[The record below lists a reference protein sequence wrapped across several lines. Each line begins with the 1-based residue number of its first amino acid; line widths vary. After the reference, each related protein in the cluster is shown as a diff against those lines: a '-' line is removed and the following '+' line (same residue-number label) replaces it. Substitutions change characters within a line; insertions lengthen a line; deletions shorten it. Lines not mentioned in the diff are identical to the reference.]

1 MVGGQLSL
9 SLVRNANK
17 SGSDLKETVRSAI
30 LHLQETETGNAVTQ
44 RLVANDR
51 DVRQERRLD
60 CQDCNSGNE
69 PTHAR
74 ADCSLFLC
82 NGCSTHHQERK
93 RTKSHVLEMI
103 AELKQRGQTLFTQ
116 RSMCKKHNQE
126 LRL

>member
-44 RLVANDR
+44 RLVANER
-51 DVRQERRLD
+51 DVRRERRLE
-60 CQDCNSGNE
+60 CQDCNSGDE
-69 PTHAR
+69 PTHACT
-74 ADCSLFLC
+74 DCSLLLC
-82 NGCSTHHQERK
+82 DGCCTHHQERK

-116 RSMCKKHNQE
+116 RRMCKKHNQE